1 LVVETAVKNG
11 RLQELIMA
19 VDTEMKIVAGVLLAD
34 LGEAKSREV
43 SVEFTDGV
51 DEAGRESGFTQILD
65 DVYIETEN
73 GKFSYGYAGIDVMF
87 DAVEFHFKDFDDKFV
102 HVCDPDFGEDQ
113 IIIGCEAGER
123 TSSGFDSTERLFRRA
138 SGDDVS
144 VAIGNAKAYLLKKF
158 GYGGDV
164 SVFAVCQYKK

>member
-1 LVVETAVKNG
+1 
-11 RLQELIMA
+11 MA

-34 LGEAKSREV
+34 LGEAKSRKV
-43 SVEFTDGV
+43 SVEFTYDGT

-65 DVYIETEN
+65 DVYVETET
-73 GKFSYGYAGIDVMF
+73 GKFSYGYTGYGDADTGVMF

-102 HVCDPDFGEDQ
+102 HVCDPNFGEDQ

-123 TSSGFDSTERLFRRA
+123 ADSGFDSTERLFRRA

-144 VAIGNAKAYLLKKF
+144 VAIGEAKTYLLKKF
-158 GYGGDV
+158 GYSGDI
-164 SVFAVCQYKK
+164 SVFAVCQYKKMS